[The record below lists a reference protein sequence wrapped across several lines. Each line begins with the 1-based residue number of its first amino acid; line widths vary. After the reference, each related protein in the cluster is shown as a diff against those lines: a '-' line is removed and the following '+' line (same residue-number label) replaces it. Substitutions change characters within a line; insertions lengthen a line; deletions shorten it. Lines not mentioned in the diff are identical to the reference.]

1 MPERLHTNRICFV
14 DPEKSAVK
22 LVLHATHSLMVNVKA
37 DLFPPAGRGGVPM
50 EALMLDTG
58 YNSEGALNT
67 FPEKMN
73 NHRLFVQFN
82 AQSVHPDFDRGKI
95 SLDILQDGRLCII
108 SKPTTWLRI
117 VPKYG
122 SGRTFEWTTVVQFC
136 CVAQSESCL
145 LAGYR
150 GADLK

>member
-1 MPERLHTNRICFV
+1 MPERLHANRICFV

-22 LVLHATHSLMVNVKA
+22 LVLHATHSLLVNLRA
-37 DLFPPAGRGGVPM
+37 GLFAPPEESGVPV
-50 EALMLDTG
+50 EEIILDTG

-73 NHRLFVQFN
+73 NHRLFVQFR

-108 SKPTTWLRI
+108 SKPASWLRI

-122 SGRTFEWTTVVQFC
+122 TGRTFEWTTVVQFC
-136 CVAQSESCL
+136 CVAQAESMP
-145 LAGYR
+145 AVER
-150 GADLK
+150 SADISL